1 MDRGPWQAT
10 VHAVTN
16 ESDTERLKQNKQM
29 QDSDERQKRNLVY
42 LITYYLLA

>member
-10 VHAVTN
+10 VRAVTN
-16 ESDTERLKQNKQM
+16 ESDTPERLKQNKQM

-42 LITYYLLA
+42 LIHIIY